1 MGTYLVL
8 LFCIKLLN
16 CKVIEILCSVEE
28 EQKMGR
34 QKKVTCG
41 KCLRIMRSDYL
52 KIHMLQHEKGNY
64 QNESFCSSSITTS
77 KPTLQEE
84 TESEFSL
91 VSTNTYEV
99 STLQREEMIKR
110 LIKDDGAYKYNI
122 ARGKH
127 IYEEVNKYG
136 IKEESLCQE
145 YRELLKV

>member
-1 MGTYLVL
+1 
-8 LFCIKLLN
+8 
-16 CKVIEILCSVEE
+16 
-28 EQKMGR
+28 MGR
-34 QKKVTCG
+34 HKKVTCG

-64 QNESFCSSSITTS
+64 QNESVCSSSITTS
-77 KPTLQEE
+77 KPSLQEE

-99 STLQREEMIKR
+99 STLEREEMIKR

-145 YRELLKV
+145 YRELLEVYMKQRNMIDIDNVILR